1 MEYTIKSFRNFFL
14 FSFYSSIINGDPY
27 PDPSGRYRK
36 RGAVDLPVIIQIRVH
51 QQALQ
56 SMTES
61 LTKHKF
67 ADEVID

>member
-1 MEYTIKSFRNFFL
+1 M
-14 FSFYSSIINGDPY
+14 INGDPY
-27 PDPSGRYRK
+27 PDPSGRYR
-36 RGAVDLPVIIQIRVH
+36 RGGGVNLPVVIQIRVH

-67 ADEVID
+67 ACEVID